1 MSRPGPSDEAALG
14 AGPGL
19 RYGSARG
26 RWVLA
31 ASILGSGLAGIDATV
46 VNVALPAIGRDL
58 HTDFASLQWTITA
71 YTLTLASLI
80 LLGGALGDR
89 YGRRRVFVIGVV
101 WFAVASLLCG
111 LAPTAPLLIAAR
123 ALQGVGGALL
133 TPGSL
138 AMIQATFAPQ
148 DRARAIGAW
157 SGLGGVATAV
167 GPFVGGWLIQVASWR
182 WVFLINAPLAVVV
195 VLVARRHVPETR
207 DSTVSGHIDA
217 LGAVLGALGLAG
229 VTFAIIEAPVRGPGS
244 PVVVAAALVGL
255 ASMVGFVVVESREQ
269 HPMLPLGI
277 FSSAQFTAANVVTF
291 IVYAAFGGVF
301 FLLVVQLQV
310 VAGFSPLAAGTA
322 MLPVTLIMLLLSAR
336 AGQLAQRIGP
346 RLPMSLGPLVCAA
359 SLVLMLRIGPGADY
373 VQDVLPAVVVL
384 GLGLALL
391 VAPLT
396 ATVLAAADAQHA
408 GVASG
413 VNNAVARAAGLL
425 AVAGLPVVA
434 GLSGDSYTNPAQ
446 FNAGF
451 RVALTVAAA
460 LLVLAAAVAAT
471 TIRNDVLAVE
481 EPAAPAGAPVP
492 VRPVR
497 PVRLPRW
504 PPVCRGSP
512 APRVPDG
519 RRWCRCTTA
528 PWRVRRC
535 VVTPWR
541 RDPPGG
547 PDRAPARETARHSGC
562 CDGPWEGVPRAE
574 RGPGYD
580 AEVQPGRLSSRRA
593 LPVARRV
600 RGWVRRR
607 SRVTRL
613 GSPLERGNAV
623 AGVWER
629 SVEGMWSPWVQGG
642 RHG

>member
-1 MSRPGPSDEAALG
+1 MHGLSVSTHTVASSRADVAQQRVPAPVGSWRTGRTTHGRVPAHGTTPTSPSPRVRVSRATLDRCATLGWLRATGPGGPARPRVRSDRCHALVHRMRRSSAQG
-14 AGPGL
+14 AGL

-26 RWVLA
+26 RWVLL

-207 DSTVSGHIDA
+207 DSTVSGHHRRA
-217 LGAVLGALGLAG
+217 RGRCWARSAWPGSPTRSSRRRSAV
-229 VTFAIIEAPVRGPGS
+229 PVS

-255 ASMVGFVVVESREQ
+255 ASMVGFVVVESRER
-269 HPMLPLGI
+269 HPMLPLGDLLLGR
-277 FSSAQFTAANVVTF
+277 SSPPRTSSRSSSTPPS
-291 IVYAAFGGVF
+291 
-301 FLLVVQLQV
+301 
-310 VAGFSPLAAGTA
+310 AGCSSCSWCSCRWSPASPRSP
-322 MLPVTLIMLLLSAR
+322 PVRRCCRSPSIMLLLSAR

-373 VQDVLPAVVVL
+373 VQR
-384 GLGLALL
+384 
-391 VAPLT
+391 
-396 ATVLAAADAQHA
+396 
-408 GVASG
+408 
-413 VNNAVARAAGLL
+413 RAAG
-425 AVAGLPVVA
+425 
-434 GLSGDSYTNPAQ
+434 
-446 FNAGF
+446 
-451 RVALTVAAA
+451 
-460 LLVLAAAVAAT
+460 
-471 TIRNDVLAVE
+471 
-481 EPAAPAGAPVP
+481 
-492 VRPVR
+492 
-497 PVRLPRW
+497 
-504 PPVCRGSP
+504 
-512 APRVPDG
+512 G
-519 RRWCRCTTA
+519 RRARASGWRC
-528 PWRVRRC
+528 W
-535 VVTPWR
+535 WR
-541 RDPPGG
+541 R
-547 PDRAPARETARHSGC
+547 
-562 CDGPWEGVPRAE
+562 
-574 RGPGYD
+574 
-580 AEVQPGRLSSRRA
+580 
-593 LPVARRV
+593 
-600 RGWVRRR
+600 
-607 SRVTRL
+607 
-613 GSPLERGNAV
+613 
-623 AGVWER
+623 
-629 SVEGMWSPWVQGG
+629 
-642 RHG
+642 